1 MLDWIGVV
9 VCGVLESAGVDVL
22 GVLESAGVDVLGV
35 ELEGVVVLGVP
46 IVGDWV
52 LGLLLG
58 TDMGTFL
65 VLLRV
70 GTFRVL
76 LICTRSSCE
85 HATVGSI
92 KRIASA
98 PASPAVWPAHRLGPT
113 SKSGVVGMPR
123 FRWDVQS

>member
-9 VCGVLESAGVDVL
+9 VC

-65 VLLRV
+65 VPLRATDGTLRV
-70 GTFRVL
+70 L
-76 LICTRSSCE
+76 PSCTWSLFE

-92 KRIASA
+92 AQIASA
-98 PASPAVWPAHRLGPT
+98 PASPPIWPAHRLGPT